1 MAVNVTAL
9 IMLVCYY
16 WAVVFLGVWAG
27 RKAHSRRGSAQQS
40 RASAESMS
48 RKEDERFLM
57 RLIVANRHMP
67 LILGIGSMTAT
78 WVGGGYLNGTAEAVY
93 TRGILYSHAPVGYAI
108 SLILGLTETRTRIA
122 GFKVQ
127 SADHYTMRPH
137 ADAQESNPGLPSES
151 RVLWP
156 LDHSGDAAGITKRL
170 FFPWRK
176 EGLSSCFLKT
186 VASSGGA
193 FFADKMR
200 VSKSVTMLDPLQTA
214 YGRLMGVLL
223 CVPAVCGE
231 VFWTA
236 AVMAALGDTANAIVE
251 VDSRF
256 FIVAS
261 AMVIFFYTSLGG
273 LYSVTPSNLK
283 VLPLYT
289 VLRYACNAIA
299 QWICVPFCLTH
310 PVVGTIGAPERNWVG
325 SIPASDYGQ
334 FLDLLLMTSL
344 GGIPWQVYFQRVL
357 GCDSDFTARMLSYIS
372 AIGCV
377 FLAIPPIIIGAAA
390 KSANFTAAGYLGPYR
405 LRDKDRGSVLPL
417 SIRYLTSGVVSMV
430 GLIGITAAV
439 MSSADSSM
447 LSASSLVT
455 RNIYQVVFRTTVYV
469 HCTTLRLLAFFF
481 SLSAYHPF
489 VTRITSRVVPLAQ
502 ASDNEVAVMLRVL
515 VCVIGSWAT
524 YIALQVESVLELWS
538 LCSDVVYVL
547 LFPQLLCALY
557 FKSTNTY
564 GSLMAFLLG
573 ALFRVLCGEPRVNL
587 KAVIRLP
594 MYDDKLGQRFPFRLT
609 CMILSL
615 ITLLVG
621 SYVAAKLFEKRWLK
635 PRYDI
640 FDCFRPERAAETK
653 RDKIKPATL
662 PQARRNLDSGKVKD
676 EVSGSTTR
684 DTGRSAKSASQ
695 DSGKVRDEV
704 SGSVTRGA
712 ARSAKAASQ
721 DSGKVKDEVS
731 GSVTRATARS
741 AKAATQDSGKVKDE
755 VSGSVT
761 RATARSAKAATQDS
775 GKVKNEVPGSVTRGT
790 VGLAKAASQ
799 DSVKVKDEVSGPA
812 TRDTAGSAKT
822 ASSADG
828 GAESESRIDVKSQV
842 EAIAAASVVPQDG
855 ETEPE
860 QATPVEKPPRRPS
873 RRRPSPSGFHR

>member
-1 MAVNVTAL
+1 M
-9 IMLVCYY
+9 
-16 WAVVFLGVWAG
+16 
-27 RKAHSRRGSAQQS
+27 QS
-40 RASAESMS
+40 RSRIWNPLLLVSSA
-48 RKEDERFLM
+48 
-57 RLIVANRHMP
+57 A
-67 LILGIGSMTAT
+67 
-78 WVGGGYLNGTAEAVY
+78 
-93 TRGILYSHAPVGYAI
+93 
-108 SLILGLTETRTRIA
+108 
-122 GFKVQ
+122 
-127 SADHYTMRPH
+127 
-137 ADAQESNPGLPSES
+137 
-151 RVLWP
+151 
-156 LDHSGDAAGITKRL
+156 
-170 FFPWRK
+170 
-176 EGLSSCFLKT
+176 
-186 VASSGGA
+186 GGA

-273 LYSVTPSNLK
+273 LYSVT
-283 VLPLYT
+283 YT
-289 VLRYACNAIA
+289 DILQISSTAICL
-299 QWICVPFCLTH
+299 WICVPFCLTH

-455 RNIYQVVFRTTVYV
+455 RNIYQVVFRTT
-469 HCTTLRLLAFFF
+469 
-481 SLSAYHPF
+481 
-489 VTRITSRVVPLAQ
+489 